1 MAGHTKILS
10 PRQIAFALAVV
21 SGKTYLEAARIAG
34 YKAGN
39 DKAMS
44 TTAGQT
50 ARLPIVAAEIK
61 RLRDEAAAVTELTAE
76 WWRPELAYQYNRIRD
91 SKDADAALRALEIAG
106 RHLGL
111 FDRRGDDDAAEK
123 AARLTANLAALMSVQ
138 LLAQQNASPE
148 LRRTVEAEVRE
159 ILETPA
165 RDDPQ
170 ALPDQAAS
178 PTEG

>member
-21 SGKTYLEAARIAG
+21 SGKTYLEAARVAG

-61 RLRDEAAAVTELTAE
+61 RLRDEAAALPALPPV
-76 WWRPELAYQYNRIRD
+76 WWREDPPYQYVRILE
-91 SKDADAALRALEIAG
+91 SKDADAGLRAHEIAG
-106 RHLGL
+106 RHHGL
-111 FDRRGDDDAAEK
+111 FDRRG
-123 AARLTANLAALMSVQ
+123 
-138 LLAQQNASPE
+138 
-148 LRRTVEAEVRE
+148 
-159 ILETPA
+159 
-165 RDDPQ
+165 
-170 ALPDQAAS
+170 
-178 PTEG
+178 